1 MITQEVIERSPIRAL
16 ERAMQ
21 GGLGPKKLGVVLARS
36 GVGKT
41 ACLVQIGLDALLRG
55 KTVLH
60 VSNEAPVG
68 HLRSYYDEL
77 FRGIERMTG
86 LENSLTVLLEI
97 ERRRLLIS
105 QPGPTLRLD
114 KLHEAASVA
123 AGALGRDPDVVIVEG
138 YDLETANE
146 SHLQQMRELAW
157 SLGAELWLSVRT
169 HRHVPVTHPRGYP
182 PPADR
187 FESQI
192 DVMLSL
198 EAVEG
203 RIQLRVIKNHD
214 NGGEEPEPLELDAVT
229 MQLVEDPRGLS
240 RSDPRSRER
249 FVLHSGG
256 AKGAECAFGEVAE
269 RYGIRELTFSFDGH
283 GSRVRDR
290 GLRIMSESDLQLGD
304 VSLRYVSH
312 RLGRVFPSTPSV
324 RKIIQSIWHQ
334 IRPCQQVFVIGQ
346 IQEDGTVRGG
356 TGWGAELARRWKK
369 ELYVF
374 DQEKNGWFHWDGAA
388 WKEAVPVIDSPMFA
402 GTGTAH
408 LESNGRVAIEALF
421 ERSFGQNAG

>member
-16 ERAMQ
+16 ERALH
-21 GGLGPKKLGVVLARS
+21 GGLGAKRLGVVLARS

-55 KTVLH
+55 KAVLH

-68 HLRSYYDEL
+68 HLRAYYDEL
-77 FRGIERMTG
+77 FRGIERVTG
-86 LENSLTVLLEI
+86 LENAANVLLEI

-105 QPGPTLRLD
+105 QPGPTLRLE

-123 AGALGRDPDVVIVEG
+123 SGALGRDPDVVIVEG
-138 YDLETANE
+138 FDLETAND
-146 SHLQQMRELAW
+146 SHVEQLRELAW
-157 SLGAELWLSVRT
+157 SLGAEMWLSVRT
-169 HRHVPVTHPRGYP
+169 HRHEPVTHPRGFP
-182 PPADR
+182 APADR
-187 FESQI
+187 FEALI

-198 EAVEG
+198 EPQEG

-214 NGGEEPEPLELDAVT
+214 ETGEEPEPLELDAVT

-240 RSDPRSRER
+240 GSDPRNRER
-249 FVLHSGG
+249 FALHSGG
-256 AKGAECAFGEVAE
+256 ARGAESAFGEMAE
-269 RYGIRELTFSFDGH
+269 RYGIREITFSFDAH

-290 GLRIMSESDLQLGD
+290 GLRVLSESDLRLGD

-334 IRPCQQVFVIGQ
+334 IRPCQQVFVVGQ

-369 ELYVF
+369 DLYVF
-374 DQEKNGWFHWDGAA
+374 DQEKSGWYHWDGTA
-388 WKEAVPVIDSPMFA
+388 WVEAEPVIDSPMFA

-408 LESNGRVAIEALF
+408 LESNGRAAIEALF
-421 ERSFGQNAG
+421 ERSFGQNLG

>member
-1 MITQEVIERSPIRAL
+1 MIAQEVIERSPIRAL
-16 ERAMQ
+16 ERSLH
-21 GGLGPKKLGVVLARS
+21 GGLGAKKLGVVLARS

-41 ACLVQIGLDALLRG
+41 ACLVQLGLDALLRG

-77 FRGIERMTG
+77 FHGIEQMTG
-86 LENSLTVLLEI
+86 LESAPAVLLEI

-105 QPGPTLRLD
+105 QPGPGLRLN
-114 KLHEAASVA
+114 KLNEAASVA
-123 AGALGRDPDVVIVEG
+123 SGALGRDPDVVIVEG
-138 YDLETANE
+138 FDLDTANE
-146 SHLQQMRELAW
+146 SHIEQLRELAW

-169 HRHVPVTHPRGYP
+169 HRHVPITHTRGYP

-187 FESQI
+187 FEHLI
-192 DVMLSL
+192 DVMLAL
-198 EAVEG
+198 EPRES
-203 RIQLRVIKNHD
+203 RIQLRVLKNHD
-214 NGGEEPEPLELDAVT
+214 DTSQEPEPLELDAVT
-229 MQLVEDPRGLS
+229 LQLVEDAKGLS
-240 RSDPRSRER
+240 RSDPRNRER

-256 AKGAECAFGEVAE
+256 AKGAEAAFGEMAE
-269 RYGIRELTFSFDGH
+269 RYGIREITFSFDGH
-283 GSRVRDR
+283 AARERDR
-290 GLRIMSESDLQLGD
+290 GLRLLTEADLRLGD

-324 RKIIQSIWHQ
+324 RKILQSIWHQ
-334 IRPCQQVFVIGQ
+334 IRPCQQIFVVGR

-374 DQEKNGWFHWDGAA
+374 DQDSSDWFA
-388 WKEAVPVIDSPMFA
+388 WSGSKWESASPVIDSPMFA
-402 GTGTAH
+402 GTGTAR
-408 LESNGRVAIEALF
+408 LEESGRKAIEALF
-421 ERSFGQNAG
+421 ERSFGTQG

>member
-1 MITQEVIERSPIRAL
+1 MITQEVIERSPIRSL
-16 ERAMQ
+16 ERAIH
-21 GGLGPKKLGVVLARS
+21 GGLGAKKLGVVLARS

-77 FRGIERMTG
+77 FHGIERMTG
-86 LENSLTVLLEI
+86 LESAPTVLLEI

-114 KLHEAASVA
+114 KLNEAASVA
-123 AGALGRDPDVVIVEG
+123 SGALGRDPDLVIVEG
-138 YDLETANE
+138 FDLDNANE
-146 SHLQQMRELAW
+146 SHVEQLRELAW

-169 HRHVPVTHPRGYP
+169 HRHTPVTHPRGYP

-187 FESQI
+187 FEALI
-192 DVMLSL
+192 DIMLAL
-198 EAVEG
+198 EPREG
-203 RIQLRVIKNHD
+203 RIQLRVVKNHK
-214 NGGEEPEPLELDAVT
+214 NGTDEPEPLELDAVT
-229 MQLVEDPRGLS
+229 MQLVEDAKGLS
-240 RSDPRSRER
+240 RTDPRNRER

-256 AKGAECAFGEVAE
+256 ARGAESAFGEIAE
-269 RYGIRELTFSFDGH
+269 RYGIREITFSFDGH
-283 GSRVRDR
+283 ASRTRER
-290 GLRIMSESDLQLGD
+290 GMRLLSEADLRLGD

-324 RKIIQSIWHQ
+324 RKILQSIWHQ
-334 IRPCQQVFVIGQ
+334 IRPCQQVFVIGK
-346 IQEDGTVRGG
+346 IQDDGTVRGG

-369 ELYVF
+369 DLFVF
-374 DQEKNGWFHWDGAA
+374 DQDKSAWFSWDGAA
-388 WKEAVPVIDSPMFA
+388 WTDATPVIDSPMFA
-402 GTGTAH
+402 GTGTAR
-408 LESNGRVAIEALF
+408 LEDNGRQAIEALF
-421 ERSFGQNAG
+421 ERSFGHD